1 MSERI
6 AGLAGAET
14 EALRN
19 AEMHLRRIFDALP
32 LAIGHIG
39 RDERYIAANL
49 GMEALLERPREEI
62 VGCTVREVIGEE
74 AYAETRPHVAAVLQ
88 GREVAFERRRRRA
101 DGSTLWLRV
110 QYVPEVDAKGVRG
123 YFALV
128 SDISDQK
135 RAELATRD
143 SEARFRAL
151 TTLSSDWYWEM
162 DEELR
167 FTYVSEG
174 IRRVRGVEPSSLI
187 GKRRWDIQFV
197 GSGEEMARHRAVME
211 AHQPFSNFVY
221 ARKGAD
227 GRITYASHDGEP
239 IFDEQGRFRGYR
251 GIARDITASIRAT
264 EALRESEERFRSLSK
279 LSSDFYWETD
289 AGHRFRALSDEG
301 ALKKDGTDRT
311 VGKTAWEIPSVHPAA
326 EGWHALKAK
335 MDGHLPFRD
344 FEFARHDAKG
354 VVRWYSVIGEPVFD
368 GQGNFTGY
376 RGVGRDVTERKR
388 TEQELERLAHY
399 DKLTGLP
406 NRVTLQDRLAQA
418 LQRARRAETLLAV
431 MFLDLDQFKEV
442 NDSLGHAAGDELLQ
456 SVATRLTGCVRSTDT
471 VARLGGDEFT
481 VLLEGMRNVE
491 EVDLVARKILAAVA
505 QPHSAAGRELFVSTS
520 IGVTVYP
527 LDDQDQETL
536 LKNADRAMYQAKQ
549 AGRNNVQ
556 YFSHEAGARRA

>member
-1 MSERI
+1 
-6 AGLAGAET
+6 
-14 EALRN
+14 
-19 AEMHLRRIFDALP
+19 
-32 LAIGHIG
+32 
-39 RDERYIAANL
+39 
-49 GMEALLERPREEI
+49 
-62 VGCTVREVIGEE
+62 
-74 AYAETRPHVAAVLQ
+74 
-88 GREVAFERRRRRA
+88 
-101 DGSTLWLRV
+101 
-110 QYVPEVDAKGVRG
+110 
-123 YFALV
+123 
-128 SDISDQK
+128 
-135 RAELATRD
+135 
-143 SEARFRAL
+143 
-151 TTLSSDWYWEM
+151 
-162 DEELR
+162 
-167 FTYVSEG
+167 
-174 IRRVRGVEPSSLI
+174 
-187 GKRRWDIQFV
+187 
-197 GSGEEMARHRAVME
+197 
-211 AHQPFSNFVY
+211 
-221 ARKGAD
+221 
-227 GRITYASHDGEP
+227 
-239 IFDEQGRFRGYR
+239 
-251 GIARDITASIRAT
+251 
-264 EALRESEERFRSLSK
+264 
-279 LSSDFYWETD
+279 
-289 AGHRFRALSDEG
+289 
-301 ALKKDGTDRT
+301 
-311 VGKTAWEIPSVHPAA
+311 
-326 EGWHALKAK
+326 

-344 FEFARHDAKG
+344 FEFARHDAEG
-354 VVRWYSVIGEPVFD
+354 EVRWYSVIGEPVFD
-368 GQGNFTGY
+368 AQGNFTGY

-505 QPHSAAGRELFVSTS
+505 QPHCAAGRELFVSTS